1 MPKARRRP
9 IRRVLAVGQVLPPQP
24 APQAQPAPTTL
35 PPIVLVPVQVGV
47 GEEDGDLLLAAAVAE
62 AEAPGRGLV
71 VGIEAA
77 VELVAGGAVG
87 RGNWRGLPG
96 FAAKK

>member
-1 MPKARRRP
+1 M
-9 IRRVLAVGQVLPPQP
+9 VFV
-24 APQAQPAPTTL
+24 
-35 PPIVLVPVQVGV
+35 VLVGVEVGV

-71 VGIEAA
+71 VGVEAA
-77 VELVAGGAVG
+77 VKLVAGGAVG